1 MSKPITM
8 RHFHEAA
15 GVEDWWVL
23 SEGACTYF
31 RIWSF
36 AAGARLVQAIS
47 QLPGLDAHHPTST
60 CGRRA

>member
-1 MSKPITM
+1 
-8 RHFHEAA
+8 
-15 GVEDWWVL
+15 VL

-31 RIWSF
+31 RTWSF